1 MGPEP
6 SIPEVAL
13 AVQAEPTPAVRGAGS
28 IGPGLPMPTADR
40 QDFELDISWELTG
53 RLFYRDWSMVRES
66 GVATITVDP
75 SDASTLF
82 AAYRD
87 RSARC
92 PDPARGVEIDG
103 IGRLDRGDLVELT
116 VVMCDDGTGP
126 STDAF
131 RMVVVLFEYEK
142 GGVLSS
148 GNIDKI
154 SGTPPAPAATLATG
168 LGAIGPGTPTLES
181 DYQEF
186 DFDASPTLSG
196 RFRYADYAVVRN
208 GIAGTIFVD
217 RARDA
222 ATGFT
227 SFHQVS
233 STCVR
238 LGGRG
243 RVDTDELLL
252 FYVDACD
259 NGSAGSGDTF
269 LMFIPDRRG
278 RGVPY
283 VESGVLRTGDIAV
296 GNGGGTSVGNLTVTT
311 TTTGSSL
318 DPDGYWVT
326 VDGSNGRSTPINGSI
341 TYTGLAAGSHTLVLS
356 DVAANC
362 TVSGGT
368 SRTVDVP
375 SGGTAS
381 ASFAVTCVPSATAL
395 GFAVQPTDTRSGATI
410 TPAVQVRAVDDQ
422 GNVVTSFSG
431 VVTIAIGRNG
441 GLVFAGTLSGTRSV
455 DAVNGIA
462 TFPDL
467 SIDQVGT
474 GYTLRVTAAGL
485 TGAESQSFAISP

>member
-28 IGPGLPMPTADR
+28 IGSGLPMPTADR

-66 GVATITVDP
+66 GVATITVDA

-103 IGRLDRGDLVELT
+103 VGRLDRGDLVELT
-116 VVMCDDGTGP
+116 VVMCDNGTG
-126 STDAF
+126 STGDAF
-131 RMVVVLFEYEK
+131 RMVVVLSEYEK
-142 GGVLSS
+142 GGALSS

-154 SGTPPAPAATLATG
+154 SGTPPAPAATRSTG
-168 LGAIGPGTPTLES
+168 VGAVGPGTPTLES

-186 DFDASPTLSG
+186 DFDASATLGG
-196 RFRYADYAVVRN
+196 RFRYADYGVVRN
-208 GIAGTIFVD
+208 GIAGNIFVD

-238 LGGRG
+238 FGGRG
-243 RVDTDELLL
+243 RVDTNELLS

-296 GNGGGTSVGNLTVTT
+296 GNGGTSVGNLTVTT

-326 VDGSNGRSTPINGSI
+326 VDGGNGRATPINGSI

-362 TVSGGT
+362 SVSGAG
-368 SRTVDVP
+368 SRVVNVP
-375 SGGTAS
+375 LGGS
-381 ASFAVTCVPSATAL
+381 ATESFAVTCEQRATAL
-395 GFAVQPTDTRSGATI
+395 GFEVQPTDTRSRATI
-410 TPAVQVRAVDDQ
+410 TPAVRVRAVDDQ
-422 GNVVTSFSG
+422 GNLVTSFSG

-441 GLVFAGTLSGTRSV
+441 GLLISGTLSGTRSV
-455 DAVNGIA
+455 NAMNGIA
-462 TFPDL
+462 TFSDL
-467 SIDQVGT
+467 SIDQIGT
-474 GYTLRVTAAGL
+474 GYTLRVTGAGL
-485 TGAESQSFAISP
+485 AGAESGEFSISP